1 MCMGGN
7 FPLLPTLQ
15 REVMKMLAYKEKEND
30 KPIKVSTNIK
40 RRTKKVN
47 NNRILGSVL
56 IVLAL
61 LSLLLPETQEDG
73 TAFIMMIILGSAAIF
88 SK

>member
-1 MCMGGN
+1 
-7 FPLLPTLQ
+7 
-15 REVMKMLAYKEKEND
+15 MLAYKEKEKD

-47 NNRILGSVL
+47 NRILGSVL

-61 LSLLLPETQEDG
+61 LSLLIPETQEDG
-73 TAFIMMIILGSAAIF
+73 TAFVMMIILGSAAIF

>member
-1 MCMGGN
+1 MGGN

-15 REVMKMLAYKEKEND
+15 REVMKMLAYKEKEKD

>member
-1 MCMGGN
+1 
-7 FPLLPTLQ
+7 
-15 REVMKMLAYKEKEND
+15 MLAYKEKEKD

-56 IVLAL
+56 IILTL
-61 LSLLLPETQEDG
+61 LSLLLPETQED
-73 TAFIMMIILGSAAIF
+73 
-88 SK
+88 

>member
-1 MCMGGN
+1 
-7 FPLLPTLQ
+7 
-15 REVMKMLAYKEKEND
+15 MLAYKEKEND
-30 KPIKVSTNIK
+30 KPIKVFTNIK

-73 TAFIMMIILGSAAIF
+73 TAFVMMIILGSAAIF

>member
-1 MCMGGN
+1 
-7 FPLLPTLQ
+7 
-15 REVMKMLAYKEKEND
+15 MLAYKEKEKD

-61 LSLLLPETQEDG
+61 LSLFLPETQEDG
-73 TAFIMMIILGSAAIF
+73 TAFVMMIILGSAAIF

>member
-1 MCMGGN
+1 
-7 FPLLPTLQ
+7 
-15 REVMKMLAYKEKEND
+15 MLAYKEKD
-30 KPIKVSTNIK
+30 KPIKISTNIK

-73 TAFIMMIILGSAAIF
+73 TAFVMMIILGSTAIF